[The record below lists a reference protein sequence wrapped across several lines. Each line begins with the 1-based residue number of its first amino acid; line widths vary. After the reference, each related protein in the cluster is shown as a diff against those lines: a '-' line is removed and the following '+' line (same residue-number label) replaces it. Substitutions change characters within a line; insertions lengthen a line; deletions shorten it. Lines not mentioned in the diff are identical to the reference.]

1 MKSLAFCG
9 CVLGLTGVL
18 LLQPAAQAHSFHYS
32 VQVASQLHSNAQG
45 QLQSISMDWDYDPQV
60 TDVMLE
66 GEDLSPAA
74 QAQTLQA
81 LTARLMQDLAALNYF
96 TDLKINDGT
105 VLFQEPTDVQLQ
117 IKGIDH
123 AQHLLLHFTLPLQAP
138 LTVMG
143 KPLVLTL
150 ADPYGTGSAQYADT
164 SRITLPSNWPACQVQ
179 LEATKA
185 NEKPVPNAAHITCP
199 APG

>member
-1 MKSLAFCG
+1 MKSLTFCG
-9 CVLGLTGVL
+9 SVVGLTSIL
-18 LLQPAAQAHSFHYS
+18 LLQSAQAHSFHYS

-81 LTARLMQDLAALNYF
+81 LTARLMQDLAALHYF
-96 TDLKINDGT
+96 TDLKSNAET

-117 IKGIDH
+117 VKTVDN
-123 AQHLLLHFTLPLQAP
+123 AQHLQLHFTLPLQAP
-138 LTVMG
+138 LSATG

-150 ADPYGTGSAQYADT
+150 ADPYGTGSLQYADP
-164 SRITLPSNWPACQVQ
+164 SRLTLPSTWSACQVQ